1 MAPRNDV
8 ILRMTFFKKSVLDS
22 HLYHVAPQPG
32 IKLNQN
38 ECPYDVPL
46 ELKVK
51 VTEKLIKTDWNRYP
65 LEEEYRLK
73 NKLADF
79 HDVDPSQICMSNGSN
94 VLIQAMV
101 GILPARSK
109 VLVLDPS
116 FVIYEMQAELQGFKV
131 IKVPLSEDFE
141 LLAERTLAAIKKEK
155 PGIVFI
161 PNPNPPTGSL
171 FDKRSL
177 YRIIQMAN
185 CPVVID
191 EAYYEYTG
199 ETVLD
204 WMNDFNN
211 LIVMRTFSKALGLAG
226 VRFGYL
232 ISNTDICEQIEK
244 FLMTFRLS
252 SITCVIAETI
262 LENHHYVTEAVQL
275 TKSERARVFSEMQ
288 KINGLKVYPSEANFL
303 IFTVDD
309 AVHVMSALK
318 EKGIL
323 VRNVSNG
330 STLKSH
336 LRTAIGTPEEN
347 DAFLSALKQIL

>member
-1 MAPRNDV
+1 
-8 ILRMTFFKKSVLDS
+8 MTFFKKSILDS
-22 HLYHVAPQPG
+22 HLYHVAPQEG
-32 IKLNQN
+32 VKLNQN

-46 ELKVK
+46 DLKVQ

-65 LEEEYRLK
+65 LAEEHRLK
-73 NKLADF
+73 NKLADY

-94 VLIQAMV
+94 VLIQAMIGV
-101 GILPARSK
+101 LPAKSK
-109 VLVLDPS
+109 VLVLDPT
-116 FVIYEMQAELQGFKV
+116 FVIYELQAELQGFKV

-141 LLAERTLAAIKKEK
+141 LLTEKTLATIKKEK
-155 PGIVFI
+155 PGIVFLA
-161 PNPNPPTGSL
+161 NPNPPTGSL

-211 LIVMRTFSKALGLAG
+211 LIVMRTFSKAMGLAG
-226 VRFGYL
+226 VRFGYM
-232 ISNTDICEQIEK
+232 ISNTDIAEQIEK

-252 SITCVIAETI
+252 SITCIIAETI
-262 LENHHYVTEAVQL
+262 LENMDYVKTNVQA
-275 TKSERARVFSEMQ
+275 TKSERARLFSEMQ
-288 KINGLKVYPSEANFL
+288 KISGVRVYPSEANFL
-303 IFTVDD
+303 IFHVDD
-309 AVHVMSALK
+309 AVHVMSGLK
-318 EKGIL
+318 EHGVL

-330 STLKSH
+330 GSLKSH
-336 LRTAIGTPEEN
+336 LRVGVGTPEQN
-347 DAFLSALKQIL
+347 DLFLEGLKKIL